1 VKERETGGVRGER
14 ERERERGTERKRV
27 SKALAKGE
35 RARSQVLDAR
45 YATDLQHAQ
54 TAVPDTNELRRGE
67 AKDIVRIFAAEL
79 RGADAAAV
87 AVL

>member
-1 VKERETGGVRGER
+1 MKERETGGARGER
-14 ERERERGTERKRV
+14 ERERNRTKK
-27 SKALAKGE
+27 SKQGPCQG
-35 RARSQVLDAR
+35 RAHEVASRDVR